1 MIALLQAIGHR
12 RPGWAYVHE
21 LLDIHARNDGRD
33 RHRPAGSPVRGGPG
47 IVERLSGR
55 ELEVLHLLATDLAGP
70 DIARRLVVSINT
82 LHTHTK
88 SIYAKLGVSG
98 RRAAVRQAEELDL
111 IPRGR

>member
-47 IVERLSGR
+47 IVER
-55 ELEVLHLLATDLAGP
+55 
-70 DIARRLVVSINT
+70 
-82 LHTHTK
+82 HTHTK